1 MGIFTEI
8 RNEHLIRELQ
18 RELNTDILL
27 FGFDGATY
35 FGNLQKIEDCRIA
48 YLTPAIEGGSNV
60 EIQSPSGEDIDVKF
74 AHVDLWL
81 VVAKATGVKSDPF
94 SSDDGGPGGNGPNG
108 GAPGQRSEASERQE
122 SRDLICLLRRMIGDE
137 VVITTLGGF
146 LFRGTLGEVD
156 DELAFLSVDDIFL
169 PGTSSEISSDEVS
182 TVVINL
188 EAVTSVSLSAES

>member
-1 MGIFTEI
+1 MGISTEI
-8 RNEHLIRELQ
+8 RNEHLIRERQ
-18 RELNTDILL
+18 RELNTDVLL
-27 FGFDGATY
+27 FGFDGVTY

>member
-18 RELNTDILL
+18 RELNTDVLL
-27 FGFDGATY
+27 FGFDGVTY